1 MKRDK
6 GEFGYIKSQKIK
18 RGLITLVMFCNPD
31 HHFSDRA
38 FITKTR
44 LEYVYLCGDHR
55 VYPGSQS
62 SKPGLS
68 SDADAKPAS
77 EALKEKIEQVNE
89 NVRILYDMTFTAYQ
103 KTVPVDAVAVS
114 GTQVIGYVSSEKAD
128 LLFGEEHIRE
138 ILKNNKCKSVGVKLF
153 REEKR
158 FLDQLKQMN
167 QKQSEHETTGQ
178 PEGRIYLRRAA
189 CDRTLTKIRQQRGLR
204 NIRLT
209 TVKYRERKS
218 NERTCDLKVRGR
230 AAF

>member
-1 MKRDK
+1 MM
-6 GEFGYIKSQKIK
+6 FAIPIIIFLT
-18 RGLITLVMFCNPD
+18 GL
-31 HHFSDRA
+31 
-38 FITKTR
+38 FITKDKA
-44 LEYVYLCGDHR
+44 EYVYLCGDHG

-62 SKPGLS
+62 SNRVYH
-68 SDADAKPAS
+68 DADAKPAS

-128 LLFGEEHIRE
+128 LSFGEEHIRE

-167 QKQSEHETTGQ
+167 QKQSEHETTGSRKA
-178 PEGRIYLRRAA
+178 EYICDVLRAIV
-189 CDRTLTKIRQQRGLR
+189 L
-204 NIRLT
+204 
-209 TVKYRERKS
+209 
-218 NERTCDLKVRGR
+218 
-230 AAF
+230 